1 MYYNYTE
8 EEKAFLHITNS
19 LLEEG
24 YGIGEIVEFWNSEDE
39 EQIEGI
45 LGSIAFSEDIDIENI
60 ELINICEN
68 LCEGKGNVARSAW
81 NWAKS
86 LAQKL
91 KSGLKGTKPQQGPAQ
106 TVRQLPGSASK
117 TSNTTA
123 KAGRGVRTT
132 VRNTKNKVGG
142 MTKGQKIAAGTVVAG
157 LGAGLLLPQSPPD
170 VASNP
175 DGDKPDSADNS
186 DNGNKPGDGDN
197 PGSGDNSGNGDTSGS
212 NTKGINRAGKYWWQT
227 YERRPNFDQ
236 SVRLRDYRN
245 IRAHVEMV
253 ADYLISEG
261 HADTFEEAE
270 YIMNQLDEEYINHI
284 INTVG

>member
-1 MYYNYTE
+1 
-8 EEKAFLHITNS
+8 
-19 LLEEG
+19 
-24 YGIGEIVEFWNSEDE
+24 
-39 EQIEGI
+39 
-45 LGSIAFSEDIDIENI
+45 
-60 ELINICEN
+60 
-68 LCEGKGNVARSAW
+68 
-81 NWAKS
+81 
-86 LAQKL
+86 
-91 KSGLKGTKPQQGPAQ
+91 
-106 TVRQLPGSASK
+106 
-117 TSNTTA
+117 
-123 KAGRGVRTT
+123 
-132 VRNTKNKVGG
+132 
-142 MTKGQKIAAGTVVAG
+142 MTRGQKIAAGTVAAG

-175 DGDKPDSADNS
+175 DGDKPDS
-186 DNGNKPGDGDN
+186 GDN
-197 PGSGDNSGNGDTSGS
+197 PGNGNGDDDNKNGNGKNENGDTSGN

-270 YIMNQLDEEYINHI
+270 YVMNQLDEDYINHI

>member
-1 MYYNYTE
+1 
-8 EEKAFLHITNS
+8 
-19 LLEEG
+19 
-24 YGIGEIVEFWNSEDE
+24 
-39 EQIEGI
+39 
-45 LGSIAFSEDIDIENI
+45 
-60 ELINICEN
+60 
-68 LCEGKGNVARSAW
+68 
-81 NWAKS
+81 
-86 LAQKL
+86 
-91 KSGLKGTKPQQGPAQ
+91 
-106 TVRQLPGSASK
+106 
-117 TSNTTA
+117 
-123 KAGRGVRTT
+123 
-132 VRNTKNKVGG
+132 
-142 MTKGQKIAAGTVVAG
+142 MTRGQKIAAGTVAAG

-175 DGDKPDSADNS
+175 DGDTPGGGDNPGNGDGK
-186 DNGNKPGDGDN
+186 DNPGGGDN
-197 PGSGDNSGNGDTSGS
+197 PGSGDTSGS

-270 YIMNQLDEEYINHI
+270 YVMNQLDEDYINHI

>member
-19 LLEEG
+19 LLKEG

-45 LGSIAFSEDIDIENI
+45 LGSISFSEDIDIENI

-68 LCEGKGNVARSAW
+68 LCESKGNVARSAW
-81 NWAKS
+81 NWARS

-91 KSGLKGTKPQQGPAQ
+91 KAGLKGAKPQQGPAQ
-106 TVRQLPGSASK
+106 TVRQLPGSASR
-117 TSNTTA
+117 TANTTA

-142 MTKGQKIAAGTVVAG
+142 MTRGQKIAAGTVAAG

-175 DGDKPDSADNS
+175 DGD
-186 DNGNKPGDGDN
+186 N
-197 PGSGDNSGNGDTSGS
+197 PGSGDTSGS

-270 YIMNQLDEEYINHI
+270 YVMNQLDEDYINHI